1 MLDLKE
7 LNVLLA
13 DQSYISGPC
22 PSDQDWLV
30 FDQLSECPPDNFP
43 HLKRW
48 FKHFSSFNLGE
59 RRSFSNANSS
69 SNLSKYKVVAYSGF
83 DLWINL
89 SIITSIAA
97 NQDE

>member
-22 PSDQDWLV
+22 PSDQDCLV
-30 FDQLSECPPDNFP
+30 FDQLPECPSDNFP
-43 HLKRW
+43 HLRRW

-69 SNLSKYKVVAYSGF
+69 SNLSKFKVVAYSCFALG
-83 DLWINL
+83 INL
-89 SIITSIAA
+89 LIITSLAA